1 LDEKARRDIIIKF
14 IENKPGCTAE
24 DIVEGI
30 KNEISRQP
38 VFDLLKDLLNEK
50 IIVDNKINR
59 RDHRYFINNNNILYN
74 TKKEIEKFKLAYFHL
89 LAQYRLVYDNEYKIN
104 TNNKNKFTNINSKNS
119 DIDISFLLKKISESK
134 EADDIYDKRYNLIV
148 NNQER
153 IGKLHKL
160 LKSYKTDTNIFLLHR
175 SQVTILKKE
184 RKIFLSE
191 YNEIKN
197 LLNAYYSKVKRIG
210 SIGILIWSIYIFYLF
225 VELIHIKNIL
235 IIPYTIT
242 NKEILLKV
250 NQIIHSEILEIN
262 MTLAEFNTIFRN
274 SENGRDFISFF
285 SLFPT
290 YYDEKFVSQLIHD
303 HIAMN
308 MTSEIKV
315 VMDSL
320 EDICINI
327 RKSGAFL
334 PRYYYINEQ
343 LIESCYDL
351 LQNIKEI

>member
-1 LDEKARRDIIIKF
+1 MKTL
-14 IENKPGCTAE
+14 CT
-24 DIVEGI
+24 ITFFNVL
-30 KNEISRQP
+30 S
-38 VFDLLKDLLNEK
+38 
-50 IIVDNKINR
+50 
-59 RDHRYFINNNNILYN
+59 NILY
-74 TKKEIEKFKLAYFHL
+74 
-89 LAQYRLVYDNEYKIN
+89 
-104 TNNKNKFTNINSKNS
+104 
-119 DIDISFLLKKISESK
+119 
-134 EADDIYDKRYNLIV
+134 
-148 NNQER
+148 
-153 IGKLHKL
+153 
-160 LKSYKTDTNIFLLHR
+160 
-175 SQVTILKKE
+175 
-184 RKIFLSE
+184 FLSE

-197 LLNAYYSKVKRIG
+197 LLNKYYSKVKRIG

-250 NQIIHSEILEIN
+250 NQIIYSEILEIN
-262 MTLAEFNTIFRN
+262 MTLAEFNNIFRN